1 MSIEELVGQL
11 VNVVVGKDGKVSSKI
26 LKVCKANTRSVLF
39 IEVDKENRKNI
50 FRKISVNDI
59 AFRGIVDSA
68 LVNPHLTSIYLKEGV
83 LPTKWE
89 SEWDSIG
96 KHSPVTTHY
105 IKHYNNRSKGWAPQY
120 TARLKANSQYNYGG
134 GAHFRT

>member
-11 VNVVVGKDGKVSSKI
+11 VNVVVGKDGKVSSKV

-59 AFRGIVDSA
+59 AFRGIVDST

-105 IKHYNNRSKGWAPQY
+105 IKHYNNRSNGWAH
-120 TARLKANSQYNYGG
+120 RLKSNSQYNYGG

>member
-1 MSIEELVGQL
+1 MSIEELVGHL
-11 VNVVVGKDGKVSSKI
+11 VNVVVGKDGKVASKV

-59 AFRGIVDSA
+59 AFRGIVDSV

-96 KHSPVTTHY
+96 KNSPMTTHQ
-105 IKHYNNRSKGWAPQY
+105 IKHYSTRSNGWAH
-120 TARLKANSQYNYGG
+120 RLKSNSQYSYGG

>member
-11 VNVVVGKDGKVSSKI
+11 VNVVVGKDGKVSSKV

-96 KHSPVTTHY
+96 NSGNTYTQKYFS
-105 IKHYNNRSKGWAPQY
+105 KRSNGWAQ
-120 TARLKANSQYNYGG
+120 RLKANSQYNYGG

>member
-1 MSIEELVGQL
+1 MSIEELVGQF
-11 VNVVVGKDGKVSSKI
+11 VNVVVGKDGKVSSKV

-105 IKHYNNRSKGWAPQY
+105 IKHYNNRSNGWAH
-120 TARLKANSQYNYGG
+120 RLKSNSQYNYGG

>member
-1 MSIEELVGQL
+1 MSIEELVGQF
-11 VNVVVGKDGKVSSKI
+11 VNVVVGKDGKVSSKV

-59 AFRGIVDSA
+59 AFRGIVDS
-68 LVNPHLTSIYLKEGV
+68 PHVKPELTSIFLKEGV

-105 IKHYNNRSKGWAPQY
+105 IKHYNNRSNGWAH
-120 TARLKANSQYNYGG
+120 RLKSNSQYNYGG

>member
-1 MSIEELVGQL
+1 MVH
-11 VNVVVGKDGKVSSKI
+11 VVVSKGGKSATKF
-26 LKVCKANTRSVLF
+26 LKVCKVKARSVLF

-59 AFRGIVDSA
+59 AFRGIVDS
-68 LVNPHLTSIYLKEGV
+68 PHVKPELTSIFLKEGV

-96 KHSPVTTHY
+96 KNSPMTTHQ
-105 IKHYNNRSKGWAPQY
+105 IKHYSTRSNGWAH
-120 TARLKANSQYNYGG
+120 RLKSNSQYNYGG

>member
-11 VNVVVGKDGKVSSKI
+11 VNVVVGKDGKVSSKV

-59 AFRGIVDSA
+59 AFRGIVDSK

-96 KHSPVTTHY
+96 KNSPVTTHY
-105 IKHYNNRSKGWAPQY
+105 IKHYNNRSNGWAH
-120 TARLKANSQYNYGG
+120 RLKSNSQYNYGG